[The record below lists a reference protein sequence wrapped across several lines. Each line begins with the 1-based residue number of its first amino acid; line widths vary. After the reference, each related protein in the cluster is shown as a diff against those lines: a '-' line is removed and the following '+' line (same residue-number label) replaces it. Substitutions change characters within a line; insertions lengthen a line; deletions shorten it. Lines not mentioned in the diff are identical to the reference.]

1 MYIPSAFRVDDTSQL
16 FDFIHANGF
25 AVLVTALV
33 TDQPPIATHLP
44 LMLSERDGKPVLVGH
59 FAKANPQWQLSD
71 QRPVLAIF
79 HGPHSFISAAWYG
92 RQNAVPTWNY
102 VAVHVTGTLRV
113 ISDRDRLFQIV
124 KELTKKYEAPSDEV
138 SSDAEPSD
146 AGSSAESSAERTA
159 TKAWSLYSLDANFL
173 ESMLSGIVGFEIEID
188 RIEGSWKLNQH
199 HDEERRQRVV
209 NALRLRGSES
219 EVSIADLMQA

>member
-1 MYIPSAFRVDDTSQL
+1 MYIPSAFRVDNTSQL
-16 FDFIHANGF
+16 FDFIDANGF
-25 AVLVTALV
+25 AVLVTAAV
-33 TDQPPIATHLP
+33 TDQPPMATHLP
-44 LMLSERDGKPVLVGH
+44 LIISERDGKPILVGH

-79 HGPHSFISAAWYG
+79 HGPHSFISASWYG

-113 ISDRDRLFQIV
+113 INDRDRLFQIV
-124 KELTKKYEAPSDEV
+124 TELTKKYEAPSDEV
-138 SSDAEPSD
+138 SSE
-146 AGSSAESSAERTA
+146 AESSAASSAERSA
-159 TKAWSLYSLDANFL
+159 TKAWSLDSLDANFL

-199 HDEERRQRVV
+199 HDEERRQRII
-209 NALRLRGSES
+209 NALKLRGS
-219 EVSIADLMQA
+219 VDDLDIAALMRP